1 MKTHF
6 RFLVS
11 SVLISLLLTGNLNAQ
26 TPSHAA
32 LIEGAKKEGK
42 LVWYTSMAI
51 DTSKPL
57 LDAFQKD
64 YPFIKAEL
72 VRAGEEQLMNRVLS
86 ETRAGR
92 WLFDAIS
99 TAAMSVVADRHMVA
113 PYLTPERDAFLSEF
127 KDPQGYWTGI
137 FVNNLVL
144 CYNTKMIGAK
154 DAPKNYPDLLD
165 PKWKGKMLM
174 DSTDYDWFGTL
185 ATVWGK
191 EKAVQYMKR
200 LALQNPLWRRGHGLT
215 AQLLGA
221 GEVPLAWAYNF
232 RIERMKKEGAPVD
245 WIETFDPTVV
255 TMSGMGLSAKASNPN
270 AAKLL
275 IDFATSKKG
284 QQMVREMRRIP
295 ARSDIEPLAPKMD
308 QNKLKL
314 KAVPKEVYLNLDDY
328 AREFRKIFG
337 L

>member
-11 SVLISLLLTGNLNAQ
+11 SVFISLLLTGNLNAQ

-99 TAAMSVVADRHMVA
+99 TAPCRW
-113 PYLTPERDAFLSEF
+113 LR
-127 KDPQGYWTGI
+127 TGI
-137 FVNNLVL
+137 
-144 CYNTKMIGAK
+144 
-154 DAPKNYPDLLD
+154 
-165 PKWKGKMLM
+165 W
-174 DSTDYDWFGTL
+174 S
-185 ATVWGK
+185 
-191 EKAVQYMKR
+191 R
-200 LALQNPLWRRGHGLT
+200 L
-215 AQLLGA
+215 
-221 GEVPLAWAYNF
+221 
-232 RIERMKKEGAPVD
+232 I
-245 WIETFDPTVV
+245 
-255 TMSGMGLSAKASNPN
+255 
-270 AAKLL
+270 
-275 IDFATSKKG
+275 
-284 QQMVREMRRIP
+284 
-295 ARSDIEPLAPKMD
+295 
-308 QNKLKL
+308 
-314 KAVPKEVYLNLDDY
+314 
-328 AREFRKIFG
+328 
-337 L
+337 

>member
-1 MKTHF
+1 MLAP
-6 RFLVS
+6 FLLVGFP
-11 SVLISLLLTGNLNAQ
+11 LAGNLHAQ
-26 TPSHAA
+26 TPAQSA
-32 LIEGAKKEGK
+32 IVEGAKKEGR

-57 LDAFQKD
+57 LDAFQKE

-72 VRAGEEQLMNRVLS
+72 VRAGEEQLMNRILG

-92 WLFDAIS
+92 WLFDAVS
-99 TAAMSVVADRHMVA
+99 TSAMSVLVDKRMIA
-113 PYLTPERDAFLSEF
+113 PYLAPERDSFLSEF
-127 KDPQGYWTGI
+127 KDPQGHYIGI

-144 CYNTKMIGAK
+144 GYNTRMLAAK

-165 PKWKGKMLM
+165 PKWKDKMLM

-185 ATVWGK
+185 ATLWGK
-191 EKAVQYMKR
+191 EKTVQYMKR

-232 RIERMKKEGAPVD
+232 RIERMKNEGAPVD
-245 WIETFDPTVV
+245 WIETFDPIVV
-255 TMSGMGLSAKASNPN
+255 TVSGMGLSAKATYPN

-284 QQMVREMRRIP
+284 QQMVRGMRRIP

>member
-1 MKTHF
+1 M
-6 RFLVS
+6 RLVS
-11 SVLISLLLTGNLNAQ
+11 HFILLIIVALVPAPIRAQ
-26 TPSHAA
+26 TTSQPA
-32 LIEGAKKEGK
+32 LVEAAKKENK

-57 LDAFQKD
+57 LDAFQKE
-64 YPFIKAEL
+64 YPFIKTEL
-72 VRAGEEQLMNRVLS
+72 VRAGEEQLMNRVMS
-86 ETRAGR
+86 ETRAGQ

-99 TAAMSVVADRHMVA
+99 TSAMGAMVERRLIT
-113 PYLTPERDAFLSEF
+113 PYISPERDAFLSEF

-144 CYNTKMIGAK
+144 CYNTKMLAAK
-154 DAPKNYPDLLD
+154 EAPRNYPDLLD

-191 EKAVQYMKR
+191 EKTVGYMKR
-200 LALQNPLWRRGHGLT
+200 LAVQNPLWRRGHGLT

-232 RIERMKKEGAPVD
+232 RIERMKTEGAPVE
-245 WIETFDPTVV
+245 WIETFDPIVV
-255 TMSGMGLSAKASNPN
+255 TVSGMGLSAKAANPN

-275 IDFATSKKG
+275 IDFATSKRG
-284 QQMVREMRRIP
+284 QQMVRGMRRVP

-308 QNKLKL
+308 QTKLKL
-314 KAVPKEVYLNLDDY
+314 KAVPKEVYLHLDDH
-328 AREFRKIFG
+328 AREFRQIFG

>member
-1 MKTHF
+1 MKVL
-6 RFLVS
+6 LV
-11 SVLISLLLTGNLNAQ
+11 VLWFVALLAAASLQAQ
-26 TPSHAA
+26 PTSQSA

-57 LDAFQKD
+57 LDAFQKE

-86 ETRAGR
+86 EIRAGR
-92 WLFDAIS
+92 WAFDAIS
-99 TAAMSVVADRHMVA
+99 TSAIALLPEKKIIQ
-113 PYLTPERDAFLSEF
+113 PYLSPNRDAYLSEF
-127 KDPQGYWTGI
+127 KDPNGYWTGI
-137 FVNNLVL
+137 FVNNLIL
-144 CYNTKMIGAK
+144 AYNTRMLPAK
-154 DAPKNYPDLLD
+154 EAPKDYPDLLD

-185 ATVWGK
+185 VTVWGR
-191 EKAVQYMKR
+191 EKTVQYMQR
-200 LALQNPLWRRGHGLT
+200 LAKQEPLWRRGHGLT

-221 GEVPLAWAYNF
+221 GETPLAWAYNF
-232 RIERMKKEGAPVD
+232 RIERMKNEGAPVE
-245 WIETFDPTVV
+245 WIDSFNPIVV
-255 TMSGMGLSAKASNPN
+255 TLSGIALSAKPTSPN

-284 QQMVREMRRIP
+284 QEMIRGMRRIP
-295 ARSDIEPLAPKMD
+295 ARTDIEPLAPKMD
-308 QNKLKL
+308 QTKLKL
-314 KAVPKEVYLNLDDY
+314 KAVPKEVYANLEEY
-328 AREFRKIFG
+328 AREFRKNFG

>member
-1 MKTHF
+1 MRLAS
-6 RFLVS
+6 RFL
-11 SVLISLLLTGNLNAQ
+11 SLAILALLFVPLRLHAQ
-26 TPSHAA
+26 SPAHSA
-32 LIEGAKKEGK
+32 LVEGAKKEGK

-57 LDAFQKD
+57 LDAFLKD

-72 VRAGEEQLMNRVLS
+72 VRAGEEQLMNRIVS
-86 ETRAGR
+86 ETRAGK
-92 WLFDAIS
+92 WMFDAVS
-99 TAAMSVVADRHMVA
+99 TSAMSVLVERRMTA
-113 PYLTPERDAFLSEF
+113 PYLSPERDAFLNEF
-127 KDPQGYWTGI
+127 KDSQGHWTGV

-144 CYNTKMIGAK
+144 GYNTSMLTAK
-154 DAPKNYPDLLD
+154 DAPKNYSDLVD

-185 ATVWGK
+185 STVWGK
-191 EKAVQYMKR
+191 EKTVDYMKR

-232 RIERMKKEGAPVD
+232 RLERMKSEGAPVD
-245 WIETFDPTVV
+245 WIETFDPIVV
-255 TMSGMGLSAKASNPN
+255 TVSGLGLSVKASNPN
-270 AAKLL
+270 SAKLL

-284 QQMVREMRRIP
+284 QQMVRGMRRIP
-295 ARSDIEPLAPKMD
+295 ARTDIEPLAPKMD
-308 QNKLKL
+308 QSKLKL
-314 KAVPKEVYLNLDDY
+314 KAVPKEVYLHLDDY

>member
-1 MKTHF
+1 M
-6 RFLVS
+6 RYGAYLILVFLTFFP
-11 SVLISLLLTGNLNAQ
+11 SLRVDAQ
-26 TPSHAA
+26 SPAA
-32 LIEGAKKEGK
+32 LVEAAKKEGK
-42 LVWYTSMAI
+42 LVWYTSMAV

-57 LDAFQKD
+57 LDAFVKE

-72 VRAGEEQLMNRVLS
+72 VRAGEEQLTNRILS
-86 ETRAGR
+86 ETRAGK

-99 TAAMSVVADRHMVA
+99 TSAMSVLVERRMTA
-113 PYLTPERDAFLSEF
+113 PYPAPEREAFLSEF
-127 KDPQGYWTGI
+127 KDAQGHWIGI

-144 CYNTKMIGAK
+144 AYNTGMLPAK

-185 ATVWGK
+185 LTVWGR
-191 EKAVQYMKR
+191 EKTVEYMKR
-200 LALQNPLWRRGHGLT
+200 LAQQQPLWRRGHGLT

-232 RIERMKKEGAPVD
+232 RIERMKKDGAPVE
-245 WIETFDPTVV
+245 WIETFDPIVCTV
-255 TMSGMGLSAKASNPN
+255 SGMGVSAKASNPN

-275 IDFATSKKG
+275 INFATSKKG
-284 QQMVREMRRIP
+284 QQMIREMRRIP
-295 ARSDIEPLAPKMD
+295 ARGDIEPLAPKMD
-308 QNKLKL
+308 QTKLKL

>member
-1 MKTHF
+1 MRFTL
-6 RFLVS
+6 RFLS
-11 SVLISLLLTGNLNAQ
+11 PLILFGFSVVTHLHAQ
-26 TPSHAA
+26 SPSQSA
-32 LIEGAKKEGK
+32 LVEGAKKEAK

-57 LDAFQKD
+57 LDAFLKE
-64 YPFIKAEL
+64 YPFIKGEL
-72 VRAGEEQLMNRVLS
+72 VRAGEEQLMNRILS

-99 TAAMSVVADRHMVA
+99 TSAMSVLVERHMIT
-113 PYLTPERDAFLSEF
+113 PYLAPERDAILSEF
-127 KDPQGYWTGI
+127 KDAQGHWTGV

-144 CYNTKMIGAK
+144 GYNTKMLATR

-191 EKAVQYMKR
+191 EKTVEYMKR
-200 LALQNPLWRRGHGLT
+200 LASQNPLWRRGHGLT

-232 RIERMKKEGAPVD
+232 RIERMKKDGAPVD
-245 WIETFDPTVV
+245 WIESFDPIVCTV
-255 TMSGMGLSAKASNPN
+255 SGMGLSAKASNPN

-275 IDFATSKKG
+275 INFATSKQG

-308 QNKLKL
+308 QTKLKL
-314 KAVPKEVYLNLDDY
+314 KAVPKEVYLSLDDN

>member
-11 SVLISLLLTGNLNAQ
+11 SVFISLLLTGNLNAQ

-32 LIEGAKKEGK
+32 LIEAAKKEGK

-57 LDAFQKD
+57 LDAFVKE

-72 VRAGEEQLMNRVLS
+72 VRAGEEQLMNRILS
-86 ETRAGR
+86 ETRAGQ

-99 TAAMSVVADRHMVA
+99 TSAMGALVDRRMIT
-113 PYLTPERDAFLSEF
+113 PYVTPERDAILTEF
-127 KDPQGYWTGI
+127 KDPQGYWTGV

-144 CYNTKMIGAK
+144 CYNTKMLAAK
-154 DAPKNYPDLLD
+154 DAPRNYPDLLD

-191 EKAVQYMKR
+191 EKTVQYMKR
-200 LALQNPLWRRGHGLT
+200 LALQSPLWR
-215 AQLLGA
+215 
-221 GEVPLAWAYNF
+221 
-232 RIERMKKEGAPVD
+232 
-245 WIETFDPTVV
+245 
-255 TMSGMGLSAKASNPN
+255 
-270 AAKLL
+270 
-275 IDFATSKKG
+275 
-284 QQMVREMRRIP
+284 
-295 ARSDIEPLAPKMD
+295 
-308 QNKLKL
+308 
-314 KAVPKEVYLNLDDY
+314 
-328 AREFRKIFG
+328 
-337 L
+337 